1 MTAPT
6 IGSLFSG
13 YGGLDLAAEHV
24 LDART
29 VWTCDVDP
37 AASRI
42 LRHRF
47 PHAPNLGDITAV
59 DWTCVPPVDV
69 ITGGFPCQ
77 DVSHAGA
84 RKGLGPGTRTGLWAR
99 MADAIDHLRPQL
111 VVAENVRGLLSA
123 AADSDVEPCPWCMG
137 GAATANLLCAHSD
150 LFSRTWPTSGMTRRG
165 TAYAPPTSA
174 PLTAGSASSS
184 SPGPW
189 CLAAGDRS
197 WAGCEPDGDPGRC
210 HASVFNDGQTLEAWQ
225 ERHERERA
233 KGYNGNGGGTPL
245 AMQVQMLPTPTASD
259 WKGPN
264 RSESGSASSRGMAT
278 VAETLLPTPTAS
290 DRFGAGNH
298 GEGGADLRT
307 TVDTLFPTPRATDGT
322 NGGPNQRGTSG
333 DLMLPSA
340 VQLLPT
346 PSTASQGVGGG
357 SADRRPL
364 QQMLGVRTSPRSADG
379 ELF

>member
-1 MTAPT
+1 
-6 IGSLFSG
+6 
-13 YGGLDLAAEHV
+13 
-24 LDART
+24 
-29 VWTCDVDP
+29 
-37 AASRI
+37 
-42 LRHRF
+42 
-47 PHAPNLGDITAV
+47 
-59 DWTCVPPVDV
+59 
-69 ITGGFPCQ
+69 
-77 DVSHAGA
+77 
-84 RKGLGPGTRTGLWAR
+84 
-99 MADAIDHLRPQL
+99 
-111 VVAENVRGLLSA
+111 
-123 AADSDVEPCPWCMG
+123 
-137 GAATANLLCAHSD
+137 
-150 LFSRTWPTSGMTRRG
+150 
-165 TAYAPPTSA
+165 
-174 PLTAGSASSS
+174 
-184 SPGPW
+184 
-189 CLAAGDRS
+189 
-197 WAGCEPDGDPGRC
+197 
-210 HASVFNDGQTLEAWQ
+210 VFNDGQTLEAWQ

-264 RSESGSASSRGMAT
+264 RSESGTASSRGMAT

-346 PSTASQGVGGG
+346 PDASMGNGGRQRSPEALASGDHQANLNDLPRLLPTPTAMDSRASGG
-357 SADRRPL
+357 STPTAVTLTDAV
-364 QQMLGVRTSPRSADG
+364 VRTSLGARTNPRFADG